1 LLGVALA
8 LRGARPSGF
17 ADSLTEHNERLEIR
31 MSSESAAVI
40 ADLGSDVL
48 FYNPA
53 EGHGLPHDP
62 FKAIVAPRMIAW
74 ISTTSSDGQLNLA
87 PYSFSGAF
95 AAFPPII
102 GFCSEGRKDSLRN
115 IEQTGEFV
123 WNLATRSL
131 AEQVNLTSAIVGPDV
146 DEFQLAGL
154 TPVPGRNVS
163 VPRVGESP
171 TALECKLSQI
181 TQLLDLDGN
190 PTDNWLVLGQVVGVH
205 IQRAY
210 LKDGLFDT
218 HAAQPILRAGYRGD
232 YAQMGDVFEMFRPE
246 V

>member
-1 LLGVALA
+1 M
-8 LRGARPSGF
+8 
-17 ADSLTEHNERLEIR
+17 N
-31 MSSESAAVI
+31 SEFRASAV
-40 ADLGSDVL
+40 DLGSDVV

-53 EGHGLPHDP
+53 AGHSLPHDP
-62 FKAIVAPRMIAW
+62 FKAIVAPRMIGW
-74 ISTTSSDGQLNLA
+74 ISTMSSGGRLNLA
-87 PYSFSGAF
+87 PYSFCGAF

-102 GFCSEGRKDSLRN
+102 GFCSEGRKDSLHN

-123 WNLATRSL
+123 WNLATLPL
-131 AEQVNLTSAIVGPDV
+131 AQKVNLTSAIVASDV

-154 TPVPGRNVS
+154 TPVAGHNVA

-171 TALECKLSQI
+171 SALECKLSQI
-181 TQLLDLDGN
+181 VQLRDLDGR

-205 IQRAY
+205 IQKQY

-218 HAAQPILRAGYRGD
+218 YAAQPIMRAGYRGD
-232 YAQMGDVFEMFRPE
+232 YARIGEKFEMFRPE